1 MEFFERFDQINP
13 KTVYIIMALALII
26 PVLKP
31 VGLPVVVNK
40 DTTEA
45 VFKWVEGLSP
55 GDVIVFDTAYSG
67 GSNAELA
74 PQLSAW
80 FKHCMKKGV
89 KVIGVSQ
96 WLQAGPLAINTLE
109 EATRELE
116 HEGITV
122 TYGVDWVYI
131 GYKAGG
137 TVTWRA
143 MQNDF
148 WRACAD
154 VDYYGKSFKDLPLMA
169 KLPKWTNEY
178 SKGIFVL
185 SAGSPGTGTYTTYFA
200 EQPMYIGNVAVQVA
214 GSMNLLRSGQAK
226 GVLAGLRGAAE
237 YEKLLGKP
245 GYATKL
251 MDAQSMG
258 HLTIMVLVVLGNIS
272 FALKKRRVKQTSRRP
287 EVK

>member
-1 MEFFERFDQINP
+1 MKFLERFDQINP
-13 KTVYIIMALALII
+13 KIIYIVMAIALIA
-26 PVLKP
+26 PVLRP
-31 VGLPVVVNK
+31 IGMPLTVNK
-40 DTTEA
+40 DTTEP
-45 VFKWVEGLSP
+45 VFNWVEGMAP

-67 GSNAELA
+67 GSDSELS

-96 WLQAGPLAINTLE
+96 WQQAGPLAIATLE
-109 EATRELE
+109 AATAELAK
-116 HEGITV
+116 EGITV
-122 TYGVDWVYI
+122 QYGIDWVYV

-137 TVTWRA
+137 VVTWRA

-154 VDYYGKSFKDLPLMA
+154 VDYYGKAFKDLPLMA
-169 KLPKWTNEY
+169 KLPKWTNDY
-178 SKGIFVL
+178 SKGIFIL
-185 SAGSPGTGTYTTYFA
+185 SAGDPGTGTYTTYFA
-200 EQPMYIGNVAVQVA
+200 EQPMYIGNVAVQVS

-226 GVLAGLRGAAE
+226 GILAGLRGAAE
-237 YEKLLGKP
+237 YEKMLNQP

-258 HLTIMVLVVLGNIS
+258 HLAIIILVILGNVS
-272 FALKKRRVKQTSRRP
+272 YALKKKGT
-287 EVK
+287 KHAA